1 MALVMAFS
9 YDSRPI
15 QTILNQI
22 RNINKRDGID
32 LQPNYQRGYIWSS
45 DFKDKLLYSIT
56 FSLIGLL
63 LNMSNLIPSSTSI
76 NVISHISGV
85 ISIILYPNSLKLT
98 NSILD
103 NPYTKIHLLLSSIIH
118 TPVYTY
124 KFNLRLH

>member
-45 DFKDKLLYSIT
+45 DFKDKLLYSIIE
-56 FSLIGLL
+56 S
-63 LNMSNLIPSSTSI
+63 
-76 NVISHISGV
+76 
-85 ISIILYPNSLKLT
+85 
-98 NSILD
+98 
-103 NPYTKIHLLLSSIIH
+103 
-118 TPVYTY
+118 
-124 KFNLRLH
+124 